1 MLFALNLDLPPN
13 EDFTA
18 VTAQAE
24 DALLNAY
31 PLPVEFVSKVPGYD
45 WLTEVIVK
53 LPDNLPSGQ
62 EVSVSITWH
71 ARTSNKARFKIK

>member
-1 MLFALNLDLPPN
+1 MLFALNLDLLPN
-13 EDFTA
+13 EDITA
-18 VTAQAE
+18 VTAQAD
-24 DALLNAY
+24 DALLNSY

-71 ARTSNKARFKIK
+71 SRTSNKARFKIK